1 MAGNLPQF
9 PSLRPCE
16 MAGWR
21 QLLLFSDPRPPQDPR
36 TWAGPAARPETAV
49 AGGRLRARPFAGALP
64 AARRP
69 RKRWRAG
76 KLQPKRGQART
87 WKFCSHFKIAARARH
102 GFLCSICNKCIRPF
116 DLVECCASCQKSFRH
131 RCAIDWSPPL
141 GVLHCLDTC
150 AGHMEQFRQ
159 PKVQMGPDSRSDRR
173 DDEGDDESM
182 YVTEEENLW
191 CSGYEESE
199 ESEESSM

>member
-1 MAGNLPQF
+1 MAGDLPQF

-87 WKFCSHFKIAARARH
+87 WKFCSHFKIVARARH
-102 GFLCSICNKCIRPF
+102 AQCSICNKCIRPF
-116 DLVECCASCQKSFRH
+116 TLVE
-131 RCAIDWSPPL
+131 RCAR
-141 GVLHCLDTC
+141 
-150 AGHMEQFRQ
+150 HMKQFRQ
-159 PKVQMGPDSRSDRR
+159 PKAQVGPDSWSDRR
-173 DDEGDDESM
+173 DDEGDDEF
-182 YVTEEENLW
+182 VTEAENLF
-191 CSGYEESE
+191 CSSYEGLEKAERAQLIGCRMQEDRSIA
-199 ESEESSM
+199 MNT